1 MSKNSSAPQ
10 NKWET
15 VIGLEIHTQL
25 KTNSKL
31 FAGTD
36 TTYGASPNSQ
46 VSMLEA
52 AVPGT
57 LPVFNEKVLRY
68 AIRFGLAVG
77 AKVIAKESTFDR
89 KNYFYPDS
97 PKGYQITQLNQPIVE
112 QGTLTIKDENGND
125 KIIRINRAHIE
136 EDAGKSIHDKYAQ
149 FSAIDL
155 NRCGTPL
162 IEIVSEPDL
171 SSAKEAVTYMKEI
184 HTIVTHLGICDGNLQ
199 EGSFRCDANVS
210 IRPVGQKELGTRTE
224 LKNINSFR
232 FVEKAINLE
241 IKRQIDLL
249 EAGGKITQET
259 RLYDADKNETRPMR
273 SKEEA
278 NDYRYFPDP
287 DLLPVVIDQA
297 YIDNEKQYIPEFPAA
312 KIIRYTQ
319 DLKIKPDDAKII
331 AHDKPLARFFD
342 ETVNLLK
349 QANSKIAAKIAANML
364 LGEFSALLNAHDDKV
379 EDDKLNVTQFAGLL
393 EALAIGKISHKI
405 AKLILEK
412 MWGTHILADE
422 IIEKEGLGQVSDSN
436 ELEAIVKEII
446 SNNQTQ
452 FIAYKGGDM
461 KMFNFFVGQVMK
473 QTKGRANPAQVK
485 SILEKL

>member
-1 MSKNSSAPQ
+1 
-10 NKWET
+10 
-15 VIGLEIHTQL
+15 
-25 KTNSKL
+25 
-31 FAGTD
+31 
-36 TTYGASPNSQ
+36 
-46 VSMLEA
+46 
-52 AVPGT
+52 VPGA

-77 AKVIAKESTFDR
+77 AKVIAKESRFDR

-97 PKGYQITQLNQPIVE
+97 PKGYQITQLNHPIVE
-112 QGTLTIKDENGND
+112 HGTLTIKDKDGKD

-136 EDAGKSIHDKYAQ
+136 EDAGKSVHDKYAE
-149 FSAIDL
+149 FSGIDL

-171 SSAKEAVTYMKEI
+171 SSAKEAVAYMKAI

-210 IRPVGQKELGTRTE
+210 VRPLGQEELGTRTE

-232 FVEKAINLE
+232 FVEKAINIE
-241 IKRQIDLL
+241 IKRQIKLL
-249 EAGGKITQET
+249 ESGGKVTQET
-259 RLYDADKNETRPMR
+259 RLYDSDKNETRPMR

-312 KIIRYTQ
+312 KIIRYTKQ
-319 DLKIKPDDAKII
+319 LFLKEDDAKII
-331 AHDKPLARFFD
+331 AADKSLSQFFD
-342 ETVNLLK
+342 ETIQFIK
-349 QANSKIAAKIAANML
+349 QAKAKTAANML
-364 LGEFSALLNAHDDKV
+364 LGEFSALLNVHDANV
-379 EDDKLNVTQFAGLL
+379 EDNNLSVTQFVGVL
-393 EALAIGKISHKI
+393 EALAAGKISHKI
-405 AKLILEK
+405 AKIVLEK
-412 MWGTHILADE
+412 MWGTELLADE
-422 IIEKEGLGQVSDSN
+422 IIEREGLGQVTDSS

-446 SNNQTQ
+446 NNNQSQ
-452 FIAYKGGDM
+452 FAVYKEGDM

>member
-1 MSKNSSAPQ
+1 MSNIQ
-10 NKWET
+10 NKVQWET

-25 KTNSKL
+25 KTKSKL

-46 VSMLEA
+46 VSLLEA

-77 AKVIAKESTFDR
+77 AKVIAKESRFDR

-97 PKGYQITQLNQPIVE
+97 PKGYQITQLKHPIVE
-112 QGTLTIKDENGND
+112 HGSLVIND
-125 KIIRINRAHIE
+125 DKGKNKTIRINRAHIE
-136 EDAGKSIHDKYAQ
+136 EDAGKSVHDKYAE
-149 FSAIDL
+149 FSGIDL

-162 IEIVSEPDL
+162 IEIVSEPDM
-171 SSAKEAVTYMKEI
+171 SSAKEAVAYMKEI
-184 HTIVTHLGICDGNLQ
+184 HTIVTHLGICDGNMQ

-210 IRPVGQKELGTRTE
+210 IRPKGQEELGTRTE

-241 IKRQIDLL
+241 VKRQIKVL
-249 EAGGKITQET
+249 ESGGTVVQET
-259 RLYDADKNETRPMR
+259 RLYDADKHETRSMR

-278 NDYRYFPDP
+278 NDYRYFSDP
-287 DLLPVVIDQA
+287 DLLPVHIDQS
-297 YIDNEKQYIPEFPAA
+297 YIDNEKQYVPEFPAA
-312 KIIRYTQ
+312 KISRYVSE
-319 DLKIKPDDAKII
+319 LEIKSEDAKII
-331 AHDKPLARFFD
+331 ANDKDLSGLFE
-342 ETVNLLK
+342 ETVTLLK
-349 QANSKIAAKIAANML
+349 QAKAKSVANLL
-364 LGEFSALLNAHDDKV
+364 LGEFNALLKANNTEISSLPVKPNQLA
-379 EDDKLNVTQFAGLL
+379 ELL
-393 EALAIGKISHKI
+393 DVLATGGISHKI
-405 AKLILEK
+405 AKVVLEK
-412 MWGTHILADE
+412 LWNSKLSAAD
-422 IIEKEGLGQVSDSN
+422 IIEQEGLAQVSDSS
-436 ELEAIVKEII
+436 ELESIVKEII
-446 SNNQTQ
+446 SNNQSQ
-452 FIAYKGGDM
+452 FQEFKEGNM

>member
-1 MSKNSSAPQ
+1 MSNSQ
-10 NKWET
+10 NNIQWET

-25 KTNSKL
+25 KTESKL

-46 VSMLEA
+46 VSFLEA

-68 AIRFGLAVG
+68 AIRFGLAIG
-77 AKVIAKESTFDR
+77 AKIIAKESRFDR

-112 QGTLTIKDENGND
+112 HGLLVIQGDDGKD
-125 KIIRINRAHIE
+125 KTIRINRAHIE
-136 EDAGKSIHDKYAQ
+136 EDAGKSVHDKYAE
-149 FSAIDL
+149 FSGIDL

-162 IEIVSEPDL
+162 IEIVSEPDI
-171 SSAKEAVTYMKEI
+171 SSAKEAVAYMKEI

-210 IRPVGQKELGTRTE
+210 IRPKGQVELGIRTE

-241 IKRQIDLL
+241 VKRQIKVL
-249 EAGGKITQET
+249 ESGGSIIQET
-259 RLYDADKNETRPMR
+259 RLYDAEKHETRSMR

-287 DLLPVVIDQA
+287 DLLPVHIDQA
-297 YIDNEKQYIPEFPAA
+297 YIDNEKQYVPEFPAA
-312 KIIRYTQ
+312 KISRYVN
-319 DLKIKPDDAKII
+319 DLRIKSEDAKII
-331 AHDKPLARFFD
+331 ANDKGLSVLFED
-342 ETVNLLK
+342 TVK
-349 QANSKIAAKIAANML
+349 QANKAKAQSIASII
-364 LGEFSALLNAHDDKV
+364 LGEFSALLKANNTEISTNPIKPSQLA
-379 EDDKLNVTQFAGLL
+379 ELL
-393 EALAIGKISHKI
+393 DVLATGGISHKI
-405 AKLILEK
+405 AKVILEK
-412 MWGTHILADE
+412 LWKSKLSATE
-422 IIEKEGLGQVSDSN
+422 IIKQEGLEQVSDSS
-436 ELEAIVKEII
+436 ELESIIKEII
-446 SNNQTQ
+446 KNNQSQ
-452 FIAYKGGDM
+452 FEEYKAGDM

>member
-1 MSKNSSAPQ
+1 MM
-10 NKWET
+10 NKSTQWET

-36 TTYGASPNSQ
+36 TTYGASPNSH

-52 AVPGT
+52 AMPGT

-97 PKGYQITQLNQPIVE
+97 PKGYQITQLNHPIVE
-112 QGTLTIKDENGND
+112 HGTLTIQDKNGND

-136 EDAGKSIHDKYAQ
+136 EDAGKSVHDKYAE
-149 FSAIDL
+149 FSGIDL

-232 FVEKAINLE
+232 FVEKAINIE
-241 IKRQIDLL
+241 IKRQIKLL
-249 EAGGKITQET
+249 ESGGKVTQET
-259 RLYDADKNETRPMR
+259 RLYDSEKNETRPMR

-319 DLKIKPDDAKII
+319 DLAIKADDAKII
-331 AHDKPLARFFD
+331 AQDKSLAEFFD
-342 ETVNLLK
+342 ETIKSLK
-349 QANSKIAAKIAANML
+349 QAKAKTAANML
-364 LGEFSALLNAHDDKV
+364 LGEFSALLNTNDAKV
-379 EDDKLNVTQFAGLL
+379 EDNNLNVAQFVGLL
-393 EALAIGKISHKI
+393 EALAEGQISHKI
-405 AKLILEK
+405 AKAVIEK
-412 MWGTHILADE
+412 MWGTKLSAEE
-422 IIEKEGLGQVSDSN
+422 IIKKEGLGQVSDSG
-436 ELEAIVKEII
+436 ELETIVKEII
-446 SNNQTQ
+446 ENNQSQ
-452 FIAYKGGDM
+452 FAAYKEGDM
-461 KMFNFFVGQVMK
+461 KMFNYFVGQVMK

-485 SILEKL
+485 AILEKS

>member
-1 MSKNSSAPQ
+1 MNNITQ
-10 NKWET
+10 WET

-46 VSMLEA
+46 VSLLEA

-77 AKVIAKESTFDR
+77 AKVIAKESRFDR

-97 PKGYQITQLNQPIVE
+97 PKGYQITQLKHPIVE
-112 QGTLTIKDENGND
+112 HGTLVIPADSGKD
-125 KIIRINRAHIE
+125 KVVRINRAHIE
-136 EDAGKSIHDKYAQ
+136 EDAGKSVHDKYTE
-149 FSAIDL
+149 FSGIDL

-210 IRPVGQKELGTRTE
+210 IRPKGQKKLGTRTE

-232 FVEKAINLE
+232 FVEKAINIE
-241 IKRQIDLL
+241 IKRQIKIL
-249 EAGGKITQET
+249 ESGNKVVQET
-259 RLYDADKNETRPMR
+259 RLYDSVKHETRSMR

-287 DLLPVVIDQA
+287 DLLPVVINQA
-297 YIDNEKQYIPEFPAA
+297 YIDNEKQYIPEFPAS
-312 KIIRYTQ
+312 KIKRYTAKLG
-319 DLKIKPDDAKII
+319 LKPEDARNI
-331 AHDKPLARFFD
+331 AYDQPLATLFD
-342 ETVNLLK
+342 ATVKLLK
-349 QANSKIAAKIAANML
+349 QADAKVAANII
-364 LGEFSALLNAHDDKV
+364 LGEFSALLNIHEAGV
-379 EDDKLNVTQFAGLL
+379 EQNKITPAQLAGLL
-393 EALAIGKISHKI
+393 EALATSTISYKI
-405 AKLILEK
+405 AKVVLEK
-412 MWGTHILADE
+412 MWSSEVANITAMQIISTQGLA
-422 IIEKEGLGQVSDSN
+422 QVSDSS
-436 ELEAIVKEII
+436 ELEKII
-446 SNNQTQ
+446 TNITNNNPSQ
-452 FIAYKGGDM
+452 FSEYKQGNM

-485 SILEKL
+485 AILEKM

>member
-1 MSKNSSAPQ
+1 MMNNSTQ
-10 NKWET
+10 WET

-36 TTYGASPNSQ
+36 TTYGASPNSH

-52 AVPGT
+52 AMPGT

-97 PKGYQITQLNQPIVE
+97 PKGYQITQLNHPIVE
-112 QGTLTIKDENGND
+112 HGTLTIQDKNGND

-136 EDAGKSIHDKYAQ
+136 EDAGKSVHDKYAE
-149 FSAIDL
+149 FSGIDL

-184 HTIVTHLGICDGNLQ
+184 HSIVTHLGICDGNLQ

-210 IRPVGQKELGTRTE
+210 IRPVGQNELGTRTE

-232 FVEKAINLE
+232 FVEKAINIE
-241 IKRQIDLL
+241 IKRQIKLL
-249 EAGGKITQET
+249 ESGGKVTQET
-259 RLYDADKNETRPMR
+259 RLYDSDKNETRPMR

-319 DLKIKPDDAKII
+319 GLEIKPDDAKII
-331 AHDKPLARFFD
+331 AQDKSLAEFFD
-342 ETVNLLK
+342 ETVKSLK
-349 QANSKIAAKIAANML
+349 QAKAKTAANML
-364 LGEFSALLNAHDDKV
+364 LGEFSALLNSNDVKV
-379 EDDKLNVTQFAGLL
+379 EDNNLNVAQFVGLL
-393 EALAIGKISHKI
+393 EALAEGKISHKI
-405 AKLILEK
+405 AKTIIEK
-412 MWGTHILADE
+412 MWGTNLLAEE
-422 IIEKEGLGQVSDSN
+422 IIKTEGLGQVSDSG
-436 ELEAIVKEII
+436 ELETIVKEII
-446 SNNQTQ
+446 NNNQSQ
-452 FIAYKGGDM
+452 FAAYKEGDM
-461 KMFNFFVGQVMK
+461 KMFNYFVGQVMK

-485 SILEKL
+485 TILEKS

>member
-1 MSKNSSAPQ
+1 M
-10 NKWET
+10 NKQSTVTQWET

-25 KTNSKL
+25 KTKSKL
-31 FAGTD
+31 FAATD

-46 VSMLEA
+46 VSFLEA
-52 AVPGT
+52 AIPGT

-112 QGTLTIKDENGND
+112 HGLLTIKDDKGND
-125 KIIRINRAHIE
+125 KTIRINRAHIE
-136 EDAGKSIHDKYAQ
+136 EDAGKSIHDKYAEY
-149 FSAIDL
+149 SVIDL

-171 SSAKEAVTYMKEI
+171 SSAKEAVAYMKEI

-210 IRPVGQKELGTRTE
+210 VRPVGQQELGTRAE

-241 IKRQIDLL
+241 VKRQIKLL
-249 EAGGKITQET
+249 ESGDIVTQET

-312 KIIRYTQ
+312 KIVRYTKELG
-319 DLKIKPDDAKII
+319 LKLDDATII
-331 AHDKPLARFFD
+331 ANDMSLAVYFD
-342 ETVNLLK
+342 NLIKLLVNAK
-349 QANSKIAAKIAANML
+349 ATTAAKML
-364 LGEFSALLNAHDDKV
+364 LGEFSALLKIKDTDIQENSI
-379 EDDKLNVTQFAGLL
+379 TTIQFSGLL
-393 EALAIGKISHKI
+393 EALADGKISHKI
-405 AKLILEK
+405 AKVILEK
-412 MWGTHILADE
+412 MWGTDHSANN
-422 IIEKEGLGQVSDSN
+422 IIKLEGLTQVSDSG
-436 ELEAIVKEII
+436 ELEAIVKSII
-446 SNNQTQ
+446 INNQSQ
-452 FIAYKGGDM
+452 FTAYKEGDM

-473 QTKGRANPAQVK
+473 QTKGRANPAEVK
-485 SILEKL
+485 SILEKS

>member
-1 MSKNSSAPQ
+1 MSNIQS
-10 NKWET
+10 NVIWET

-25 KTNSKL
+25 KTESKL

-46 VSMLEA
+46 VSLLEA

-68 AIRFGLAVG
+68 AIRFGLAVD
-77 AKVIAKESTFDR
+77 AQVIAKESRFDR

-112 QGTLTIKDENGND
+112 HGKLNIVTEDGQEKT
-125 KIIRINRAHIE
+125 IRINRAHIE
-136 EDAGKSIHDKYAQ
+136 EDAGKSVHDKYAE
-149 FSAIDL
+149 FSGIDL

-162 IEIVSEPDL
+162 IEIVSEPDM
-171 SSAKEAVTYMKEI
+171 SSAKEAVAYMKEI
-184 HTIVTHLGICDGNLQ
+184 HTIVTHLGICDGNMQ

-210 IRPVGQKELGTRTE
+210 VRPKGQKELGTRTE

-241 IKRQIDLL
+241 VKRQIKVL
-249 EAGGKITQET
+249 ESGGTVIQET
-259 RLYDADKNETRPMR
+259 RLYDADKHETRSMR

-297 YIDNEKQYIPEFPAA
+297 YIDNEKQYVPEFPGA
-312 KIIRYTQ
+312 KKSRYEKE
-319 DLKIKPDDAKII
+319 LSIKTDDAKIL
-331 AHDKPLARFFD
+331 AHDKKLSFLFE
-342 ETVNLLK
+342 ETLK
-349 QANSKIAAKIAANML
+349 LTKKAKAQSVANIL
-364 LGEFSALLNAHDDKV
+364 LGEFSALLKANNTDIDSDPIKPSQLA
-379 EDDKLNVTQFAGLL
+379 ELL
-393 EALAIGKISHKI
+393 DVLATGGISHKI
-405 AKLILEK
+405 AKVILEK
-412 MWGTHILADE
+412 LFNSELTANE
-422 IIEKEGLGQVSDSN
+422 IIEKEGLAQVSDST
-436 ELEAIVKEII
+436 ELESIVKEII
-446 SNNQTQ
+446 KNNQSQ
-452 FIAYKGGDM
+452 FEEYKSGDM

>member
-1 MSKNSSAPQ
+1 MSNAQ
-10 NKWET
+10 NKTKWET

-25 KTNSKL
+25 KTKSKL
-31 FAGTD
+31 FAGTN
-36 TTYGASPNSQ
+36 TAYGAEPNTQ
-46 VSMLEA
+46 VSFLEA
-52 AVPGT
+52 AMPGT

-97 PKGYQITQLNQPIVE
+97 PKAYQITQLNHPIVE
-112 QGTLTIKDENGND
+112 HGQLIIEDDEGND
-125 KIIRINRAHIE
+125 KTIRINRAHIE

-149 FSAIDL
+149 YSAIDL

-171 SSAKEAVTYMKEI
+171 SSAKEAVRYMRGI

-232 FVEKAINLE
+232 FVEKAINIE
-241 IKRQIDLL
+241 IKRQIKLI
-249 EAGGKITQET
+249 ESGGTVTQET

-297 YIDNEKQYIPEFPAA
+297 YIDNEKQFIPEFPAQ
-312 KIIRYTQ
+312 KIKRYTQ
-319 DLKIKPDDAKII
+319 DLDLKMDDATII
-331 AHDKPLARFFD
+331 ANDKELSEFFD
-342 ETVNLLK
+342 ATVKQLK
-349 QANSKIAAKIAANML
+349 KAKAKTAANMI
-364 LGEFSALLNAHDDKV
+364 LGEFSALLNANEANIEDNNLSV
-379 EDDKLNVTQFAGLL
+379 EQFTGIL
-393 EALAIGKISHKI
+393 EALAAGTISHKI
-405 AKLILEK
+405 AKVVMEK
-412 MWGTHILADE
+412 MWATDNTAAQ
-422 IIEKEGLGQVSDSN
+422 IIDKEGLAQVSDTG
-436 ELEAIVKEII
+436 ELETIVKEII
-446 SNNQTQ
+446 KNNPSQ
-452 FIAYKGGDM
+452 FEAYKGGDM
-461 KMFNFFVGQVMK
+461 KMFNYFVGQVMK

-485 SILEKL
+485 TLLEEL

>member
-1 MSKNSSAPQ
+1 MSN
-10 NKWET
+10 NIKWET

-25 KTNSKL
+25 KTKSKL

-46 VSMLEA
+46 VSFLEA
-52 AVPGT
+52 AIPGQ

-97 PKGYQITQLNQPIVE
+97 PKGYQITQLNHPIVE
-112 QGTLTIKDENGND
+112 HGTLTIKDKDGND
-125 KIIRINRAHIE
+125 KVIRINRAHIE
-136 EDAGKSIHDKYAQ
+136 EDAGKSVHDKYAE
-149 FSAIDL
+149 FSGIDL

-171 SSAKEAVTYMKEI
+171 SSAKEAVTYMKQI

-210 IRPVGQKELGTRTE
+210 IRPIGQKELGTRTE

-232 FVEKAINLE
+232 FVEKGINIE
-241 IKRQIDLL
+241 VKRQIKLL
-249 EAGGKITQET
+249 ESGGKVTQET
-259 RLYDADKNETRPMR
+259 RLYDSDKNETRPMR

-297 YIDNEKQYIPEFPAA
+297 YIDNQRQYIPEFPAA

-319 DLKIKPDDAKII
+319 DMDIKADDAANI
-331 AHDKPLARFFD
+331 ANDKYLASFFD
-342 ETVNLLK
+342 ATVK
-349 QANSKIAAKIAANML
+349 QLNKAKPNIVSNML
-364 LGEFSALLNAHDDKV
+364 LGEFSALLNANDSTVVDNNI
-379 EDDKLNVTQFAGLL
+379 NVDQFTGLL
-393 EALAIGKISHKI
+393 EALAEGKISHKI
-405 AKLILEK
+405 AKVVLEK
-412 MWGTHILADE
+412 MWGTDQSADK
-422 IIEKEGLGQVSDSN
+422 IIEQDGLAQVSDSG
-436 ELEAIVKEII
+436 ELESIVGEII
-446 SNNQTQ
+446 KNNQSQ
-452 FIAYKGGDM
+452 FEAYKAGDM

>member
-1 MSKNSSAPQ
+1 MMNKNTQ
-10 NKWET
+10 WET

-36 TTYGASPNSQ
+36 TTYGASPNSH

-52 AVPGT
+52 AIPGT

-97 PKGYQITQLNQPIVE
+97 PKGYQITQLNHPIVE
-112 QGTLTIKDENGND
+112 HGTLTIQDENGND

-136 EDAGKSIHDKYAQ
+136 EDAGKSVHDKYAE
-149 FSAIDL
+149 FSGIDL

-210 IRPVGQKELGTRTE
+210 IRPVGQEELGTRTE

-232 FVEKAINLE
+232 FVEKAINIE
-241 IKRQIDLL
+241 IKRQIKLL
-249 EAGGKITQET
+249 ESGGKVTQET
-259 RLYDADKNETRPMR
+259 RLYDSEKNETRPMR
-273 SKEEA
+273 CKEEA

-319 DLKIKPDDAKII
+319 GLEIKPDDAKII
-331 AHDKPLARFFD
+331 AQDKSLAEFFD
-342 ETVNLLK
+342 ETIKLLK
-349 QANSKIAAKIAANML
+349 QAKAKTAANML
-364 LGEFSALLNAHDDKV
+364 LGEFSALLNTNDAKV
-379 EDDKLNVTQFAGLL
+379 EDNNLSVTQFVGLL
-393 EALAIGKISHKI
+393 EALAEGKISDKI
-405 AKLILEK
+405 AKTVIEK
-412 MWGTHILADE
+412 MWGANLSAEE
-422 IIEKEGLGQVSDSN
+422 IIKKEGLGQVSDSG
-436 ELEAIVKEII
+436 ELETIVKEII
-446 SNNQTQ
+446 DNNQSQ
-452 FIAYKGGDM
+452 FAAYKEGDM
-461 KMFNFFVGQVMK
+461 KMFNYFVGQVMK

-485 SILEKL
+485 AILEKS

>member
-1 MSKNSSAPQ
+1 MSKIQ
-10 NKWET
+10 WET

-25 KTNSKL
+25 KTKSKL

-46 VSMLEA
+46 VSLLEA

-68 AIRFGLAVG
+68 AIRFGLAVD
-77 AKVIAKESTFDR
+77 AKVIAKESRFDR

-97 PKGYQITQLNQPIVE
+97 PKGYQITQLKHPIVE
-112 QGTLTIKDENGND
+112 HGLLSIVGDNGEE

-136 EDAGKSIHDKYAQ
+136 EDAGKSVHDKYPE
-149 FSAIDL
+149 FSGIDL

-162 IEIVSEPDL
+162 IEIVSEPDM
-171 SSAKEAVTYMKEI
+171 SSAKEAVAYMKEI
-184 HTIVTHLGICDGNLQ
+184 HTIVTHLGICDGNMQ

-210 IRPVGQKELGTRTE
+210 MRPKGQKELGTRTE

-241 IKRQIDLL
+241 VKRQIKVL
-249 EAGGKITQET
+249 ESGGTVIQET
-259 RLYDADKNETRPMR
+259 RLYDADKHETRSMR

-278 NDYRYFPDP
+278 NDYRYFSDP
-287 DLLPVVIDQA
+287 DLLPVHIDQS

-312 KIIRYTQ
+312 KTVRYVEK
-319 DLKIKPDDAKII
+319 LEIKPEDAKII
-331 AHDKPLARFFD
+331 ANDKDLSELF
-342 ETVNLLK
+342 EQTVKLLK
-349 QANSKIAAKIAANML
+349 QAKATSVANML
-364 LGEFSALLNAHDDKV
+364 LGEFSALLKANNAVINSDPVKPIQ
-379 EDDKLNVTQFAGLL
+379 LAGLL
-393 EALAIGKISHKI
+393 DVLATGGISHKI
-405 AKLILEK
+405 AKVVLEK
-412 MWGTHILADE
+412 IWNSELCAAE
-422 IIEKEGLGQVSDSN
+422 IIKQEGLAQVSDSS
-436 ELEAIVKEII
+436 ELESIVNEII
-446 SNNQTQ
+446 NNNQSQ
-452 FIAYKGGDM
+452 FQEFKEGNM

>member
-1 MSKNSSAPQ
+1 MNSTQ
-10 NKWET
+10 WET

-25 KTNSKL
+25 KTKSKL

-46 VSMLEA
+46 VSFLEA
-52 AVPGT
+52 AIPGQ

-112 QGTLTIKDENGND
+112 HGTLTIQDANGND
-125 KIIRINRAHIE
+125 KVIRINRAHIE
-136 EDAGKSIHDKYAQ
+136 EDAGKSVHDKYVE
-149 FSAIDL
+149 FSGIDL

-184 HTIVTHLGICDGNLQ
+184 HSIVTHLGICDGNLQ

-210 IRPVGQKELGTRTE
+210 IRPVGQRKLGTRTE

-232 FVEKAINLE
+232 FVEKAINIE
-241 IKRQIDLL
+241 IKRQTKLL
-249 EAGGKITQET
+249 ESGGKVTQET
-259 RLYDADKNETRPMR
+259 RLYDSEKNETRPMR

-312 KIIRYTQ
+312 KIVRYTQ
-319 DLKIKPDDAKII
+319 NLDIKADDATII
-331 AHDKPLARFFD
+331 ANDKSLAVFFD
-342 ETVNLLK
+342 AAVNQLNK
-349 QANSKIAAKIAANML
+349 AEAKTAANML
-364 LGEFSALLNAHDDKV
+364 LGEFSALLNANDSV
-379 EDDKLNVTQFAGLL
+379 IEDDNISVNQFIGLI
-393 EALAIGKISHKI
+393 EALTEGIISHKI
-405 AKLILEK
+405 AKVVLEK
-412 MWGTHILADE
+412 MWGSKQLAVE
-422 IIEKEGLGQVSDSN
+422 IIEQEGLAQVSDSG
-436 ELEAIVKEII
+436 ELESIVNEII
-446 SNNQTQ
+446 SNNQSQ
-452 FIAYKGGDM
+452 FSAYKAGDM

-473 QTKGRANPAQVK
+473 QTKGRANPSQVK

>member
-1 MSKNSSAPQ
+1 MNSIQ
-10 NKWET
+10 WET

-31 FAGTD
+31 FAATD

-46 VSMLEA
+46 VSLLEA

-77 AKVIAKESTFDR
+77 AKVIAKESRFDR

-97 PKGYQITQLNQPIVE
+97 PKGYQITQLKHPIVE
-112 QGTLTIKDENGND
+112 HGTLIINDDNGDE
-125 KIIRINRAHIE
+125 KTIRINRAHIE
-136 EDAGKSIHDKYAQ
+136 EDAGKSVHDKYTE
-149 FSAIDL
+149 FSGIDL

-162 IEIVSEPDL
+162 IEIVSEPDM
-171 SSAKEAVTYMKEI
+171 SSAKEAVAYMKEI
-184 HTIVTHLGICDGNLQ
+184 HTIVTHLGICDGNMQ

-210 IRPVGQKELGTRTE
+210 VRPKGQKELGTRTE

-241 IKRQIDLL
+241 VKRQIKLL
-249 EAGGKITQET
+249 ESGGVVVQET
-259 RLYDADKNETRPMR
+259 RLYDAEKHETRSMR

-287 DLLPVVIDQA
+287 DLLPVVIDQS
-297 YIDNEKQYIPEFPAA
+297 YIDNEKQYVPEFPA
-312 KIIRYTQ
+312 T
-319 DLKIKPDDAKII
+319 KIKRYINEYEINSDDAKTI
-331 AHDKPLARFFD
+331 ANDKILSALFD
-342 ETVNLLK
+342 ASVKLIK
-349 QANSKIAAKIAANML
+349 KANAKSVSNML
-364 LGEFSALLNAHDDKV
+364 LGEYNALLKAQNSEADSKPVKPNQLAELLDV
-379 EDDKLNVTQFAGLL
+379 LAAG
-393 EALAIGKISHKI
+393 EISHKI
-405 AKLILEK
+405 AKVVLEK
-412 MWGTHILADE
+412 MWNTTKSAKD
-422 IIEKEGLGQVSDSN
+422 IIKQEGLAQVSDSS
-436 ELEAIVKEII
+436 ELESIVKDII
-446 SNNQTQ
+446 KNNQSQ
-452 FIAYKGGDM
+452 FQEYKDGNM

>member
-1 MSKNSSAPQ
+1 MMNKNTQ
-10 NKWET
+10 WET

-36 TTYGASPNSQ
+36 TTYGASPNSH

-52 AVPGT
+52 AIPGT

-97 PKGYQITQLNQPIVE
+97 PKGYQITQLNHPIVE
-112 QGTLTIKDENGND
+112 HGTLTIQDENGND

-136 EDAGKSIHDKYAQ
+136 EDAGKSVHDKYAE
-149 FSAIDL
+149 FSGIDL

-210 IRPVGQKELGTRTE
+210 IRPVGQEELGTRTE

-232 FVEKAINLE
+232 FVEKAINIE
-241 IKRQIDLL
+241 IKRQIKLL
-249 EAGGKITQET
+249 ESGGKVTQET
-259 RLYDADKNETRPMR
+259 RLYDSEKNETRPMR
-273 SKEEA
+273 CKEEA

-319 DLKIKPDDAKII
+319 GLEIKPDDAKII
-331 AHDKPLARFFD
+331 AQDKSLAEFFD
-342 ETVNLLK
+342 ETIKLLK
-349 QANSKIAAKIAANML
+349 QAKAKTAANML
-364 LGEFSALLNAHDDKV
+364 LGEFSALLNTNDAKV
-379 EDDKLNVTQFAGLL
+379 EDNNLSVTQFVGLL
-393 EALAIGKISHKI
+393 EALAEGKISHKI
-405 AKLILEK
+405 AKTVIEK
-412 MWGTHILADE
+412 MWGAKLSAEE
-422 IIEKEGLGQVSDSN
+422 IIKKEGLGQVSDSG
-436 ELEAIVKEII
+436 ELETIVKEII
-446 SNNQTQ
+446 DNNQSQ
-452 FIAYKGGDM
+452 FAAYKEGDM
-461 KMFNFFVGQVMK
+461 KMFNYFVGQVMK

-485 SILEKL
+485 AILEKS

>member
-1 MSKNSSAPQ
+1 MPNSQ
-10 NKWET
+10 HKWET

-31 FAGTD
+31 FAATN

-46 VSMLEA
+46 VSFLEA
-52 AVPGT
+52 AIPGT

-68 AIRFGLAVG
+68 AIRFGLAVD
-77 AKVIAKESTFDR
+77 AKIIAKESRFDR

-97 PKGYQITQLNQPIVE
+97 PKGYQITQLKHPIVE
-112 QGTLTIKDENGND
+112 HGSITIQDADGKD
-125 KIIRINRAHIE
+125 KVIRINRAHIE
-136 EDAGKSIHDKYAQ
+136 EDAGKSVHDKYAQ

-210 IRPVGQKELGTRTE
+210 IRHVGQKELGTRTE

-232 FVEKAINLE
+232 FVEKAINIE
-241 IKRQIDLL
+241 IKRQIKVL
-249 EAGGKITQET
+249 ESGNKVTQET
-259 RLYDADKNETRPMR
+259 RLYDADKNETRTMR

-297 YIDNEKQYIPEFPAA
+297 YIDHQKQFIPEFPKS
-312 KIIRYTQ
+312 KIARYTSTLN
-319 DLKIKPDDAKII
+319 LKADDAKII
-331 AHDKPLARFFD
+331 AHDKSMSEFFD
-342 ETVNLLK
+342 ETVKLLTK
-349 QANSKIAAKIAANML
+349 AKASTCANIM
-364 LGEFSALLNAHDDKV
+364 LGEFSAQLKSNNCNIADKPISPQQ
-379 EDDKLNVTQFAGLL
+379 LSSLL
-393 EALAIGKISHKI
+393 EALATGVISHKI
-405 AKLILEK
+405 AKIIMEK
-412 MWGTHILADE
+412 MWGNKKSANE
-422 IIEKEGLGQVSDSN
+422 IIETEGLAQVSDSG
-436 ELEAIVKEII
+436 ELETIVEALIK
-446 SNNQTQ
+446 NNQSQ
-452 FIAYKGGDM
+452 FEEYKNGNM
-461 KMFNFFVGQVMK
+461 KMFNYFIGQVMK
-473 QTKGRANPAQVK
+473 QTKGRANPAEVK

>member
-1 MSKNSSAPQ
+1 MNNKTSSQ
-10 NKWET
+10 INWET

-25 KTNSKL
+25 KTKSKL
-31 FAGTD
+31 FAATN
-36 TTYGASPNSQ
+36 TAYGASPNTQ
-46 VSMLEA
+46 VSFLEA
-52 AVPGT
+52 AIPGT

-112 QGTLTIKDENGND
+112 HGTLTIQDKNGND

-136 EDAGKSIHDKYAQ
+136 EDAGKSVHENYANY
-149 FSAIDL
+149 SGIDL

-171 SSAKEAVTYMKEI
+171 SSAKEAVAYMKEI

-210 IRPVGQKELGTRTE
+210 VRPKGQKELGTRTE

-232 FVEKAINLE
+232 FVEKAINIE
-241 IKRQIDLL
+241 IKRQIKLL
-249 EAGGKITQET
+249 ESGGKITQET

-297 YIDNEKQYIPEFPAA
+297 YIDAQKQYIPEFPAA
-312 KIIRYTQ
+312 KINRYTQ
-319 DLKIKPDDAKII
+319 ELKLKVDDAKII
-331 AHDKPLARFFD
+331 AYDKPLSAFFD
-342 ETVNLLK
+342 ATVK
-349 QANSKIAAKIAANML
+349 QLVKAEPKTAANML
-364 LGEFSALLNAHDDKV
+364 LGEYSALLNSKDALIQDQNITDI
-379 EDDKLNVTQFAGLL
+379 QFTGLI
-393 EALAIGKISHKI
+393 EALAEGKISHKI
-405 AKLILEK
+405 AKIILEK
-412 MWGTHILADE
+412 MWASGSSADD
-422 IIEKEGLGQVSDSN
+422 IIKQEGLAQVSDSG
-436 ELEAIVKEII
+436 ELESIISEII
-446 SNNQTQ
+446 NNNQSQ
-452 FIAYKGGDM
+452 FIAYKEGDM

-485 SILEKL
+485 SILEKS

>member
-1 MSKNSSAPQ
+1 M
-10 NKWET
+10 NKTIQWET

-36 TTYGASPNSQ
+36 TTYGASPNSH
-46 VSMLEA
+46 VSLLEA

-77 AKVIAKESTFDR
+77 AKVIAKESVFDR

-97 PKGYQITQLNQPIVE
+97 PKGYQITQLNHPIVE
-112 QGTLTIKDENGND
+112 HGSLTIVDD
-125 KIIRINRAHIE
+125 KGRDKVIRINRAHIE
-136 EDAGKSIHDKYAQ
+136 EDAGKSVHDKYRE
-149 FSAIDL
+149 FSGIDL

-171 SSAKEAVTYMKEI
+171 SSAKEAVAYMKQI
-184 HTIVTHLGICDGNLQ
+184 HSIVTHLEICDGNLQ

-210 IRPVGQKELGTRTE
+210 VRPVGQKKLGTRTE

-232 FVEKAINLE
+232 FVEKAINIE
-241 IKRQIDLL
+241 IKRQIKCL
-249 EAGGKITQET
+249 ESGGSITQET
-259 RLYDADKNETRPMR
+259 RLYDAEKNETRPMR

-297 YIDNEKQYIPEFPAA
+297 YIDNERQYIPEFP
-312 KIIRYTQ
+312 IE
-319 DLKIKPDDAKII
+319 KIKRYSHDFQLSQEDAKII
-331 AHDKPLARFFD
+331 ANDKRLAQFFD
-342 ETVNLLK
+342 SVVEKLT
-349 QANSKIAAKIAANML
+349 QSTAKSACKLI
-364 LGEFSALLNAHDDKV
+364 LGEFSALLKIKETKIKAAQISI
-379 EDDKLNVTQFAGLL
+379 EQFVGLL
-393 EALAIGKISHKI
+393 EALATGKVSNKMT
-405 AKLILEK
+405 KLILEK
-412 MWGTHILADE
+412 MWGHPITATAV
-422 IIEKEGLGQVSDSN
+422 IEQEGLEQVSDSG
-436 ELEAIVKEII
+436 ELESIVKEII
-446 SNNQTQ
+446 NNNPSQ
-452 FIAYKGGDM
+452 FSEYKSGNM

-485 SILEKL
+485 SILEEL

>member
-1 MSKNSSAPQ
+1 MNNMQ
-10 NKWET
+10 WET

-25 KTNSKL
+25 KTDSKL

-36 TTYGASPNSQ
+36 TNYGASPNSQ
-46 VSMLEA
+46 VSLLEA

-68 AIRFGLAVG
+68 AIRFGLAVD
-77 AKVIAKESTFDR
+77 AKIIAKESKFDR

-112 QGTLTIKDENGND
+112 HGLLTIQDDEGND
-125 KIIRINRAHIE
+125 KVIRINRAHIE
-136 EDAGKSIHDKYAQ
+136 EDAGKSVHDKYAD
-149 FSAIDL
+149 FSGIDL

-162 IEIVSEPDL
+162 IEIVSEPDM
-171 SSAKEAVTYMKEI
+171 SSAKEAVAYMKEI

-210 IRPVGQKELGTRTE
+210 VRPVGQKELGTRTE
-224 LKNINSFR
+224 LKNINSFK

-241 IKRQIDLL
+241 AKRQIKVL
-249 EAGGKITQET
+249 ESGGTIIQET
-259 RLYDADKNETRPMR
+259 RLYDAEKHETRSMR

-287 DLLPVVIDQA
+287 DLLPVQIDQA
-297 YIDNEKQYIPEFPAA
+297 YIDNEKQYVPEFPAS
-312 KIIRYTQ
+312 KILRYVS
-319 DLKIKPDDAKII
+319 DFEMKSDDAKTI
-331 AHDKPLARFFD
+331 AHDKHLSTLF
-342 ETVNLLK
+342 ENTISLLK
-349 QANSKIAAKIAANML
+349 KAQPKLAANIL
-364 LGEFSALLNAHDDKV
+364 LGEFSALLNANNLD
-379 EDDKLNVTQFAGLL
+379 VTSSPVQENRLAELL
-393 EALAIGKISHKI
+393 DILASGGVSHKI
-405 AKLILEK
+405 AKVVLEK
-412 MWGTHILADE
+412 LWTSQLSASE
-422 IIEKEGLGQVSDSN
+422 IIKQEGLAQVSDSS
-436 ELEAIVKEII
+436 ELESIVKAII
-446 SNNQTQ
+446 GNNKSQ
-452 FIAYKGGDM
+452 FEAYKAGDM